1 MNIFLILLI
10 AVFITLFFLY
20 KKAKRKQSEL
30 RAKARSHYEDIK
42 LTIEY
47 WLKDKAN
54 VERTKLAKI
63 SQTLFDDYR
72 KRATFMPFQDTKPE
86 EFEYLDEWRLI
97 IGEIEAANSN
107 WISDP
112 IRGEVTLDFRVALV
126 ELRDINL
133 EDIK

>member
-10 AVFITLFFLY
+10 AVLISLFFLY
-20 KKAKRKQSEL
+20 KKVKRKQREL
-30 RAKARSHYEDIK
+30 RAKARRHYEDIK

-72 KRATFMPFQDTKPE
+72 KRATFMNFQGTKSK

-112 IRGEVTLDFRVALV
+112 IRGEMTLDFRVALV

>member
-1 MNIFLILLI
+1 MNIFFVVVIAVLI
-10 AVFITLFFLY
+10 ALFFLY
-20 KKAKRKQSEL
+20 KKAKRKQKEL
-30 RAKARSHYEDIK
+30 RSKARRHYEDIK

-72 KRATFMPFQDTKPE
+72 KRATFMTFQGANSD

-97 IGEIEAANSN
+97 IEEIETTNSN
-107 WISDP
+107 WLVDP
-112 IRGEVTLDFRVALV
+112 IRGEMILDFRAALV
-126 ELRDINL
+126 ELRDISL
-133 EDIK
+133 KDIN

>member
-1 MNIFLILLI
+1 MNTFLIIVIAILI
-10 AVFITLFFLY
+10 YLFFLY
-20 KKAKRKQSEL
+20 KKAKRKQKEL
-30 RAKARSHYEDIK
+30 RDKARRHYEDIK

-72 KRATFMPFQDTKPE
+72 KRATFLTFQGTKAE

-97 IGEIEAANSN
+97 IGEIETANSN
-107 WISDP
+107 WVNDP
-112 IRGEVTLDFRVALV
+112 IRGEMILEFRSALA
-126 ELRDINL
+126 ELRDLNL
-133 EDIK
+133 EDIN